1 MLGDGTS
8 RSAADAVRFL
18 ADGQYRNPAGE
29 VDACTT
35 SYFHRPEDLAA
46 EVTDAG
52 LRLDGIVGANGIVK
66 LLLPDL
72 AERLADGAT
81 RSSGCSASLRRS
93 LRCSGAVR
101 TSSRSAAGDSS
112 R

>member
-1 MLGDGTS
+1 VLGDGTS

-72 AERLADGAT
+72 AERLADDGRRDEVIRLLRLLEAEP
-81 RSSGCSASLRRS
+81 SLLGCRHNLVAIGRR
-93 LRCSGAVR
+93 
-101 TSSRSAAGDSS
+101 
-112 R
+112 